1 MAGMDRNTGR
11 WISGW
16 DHTSQS
22 LDDIV
27 TTPLGSRVL
36 RRMYGAEDDALVD
49 KPATP
54 KGLAPAV
61 MAVAVPVHRWEPRVR
76 LRNVAIASASV
87 LGKLTLRMRVLWR
100 PRALRGDMTPAG
112 EMQTGA
118 AQP

>member
-1 MAGMDRNTGR
+1 MGGMNRRTGR

-22 LDDIV
+22 LDDVV

-49 KPATP
+49 KPASP

-61 MAVAVPVHRWEPRVR
+61 MAVAIPVHRWEPRVR
-76 LRNVAIASASV
+76 LRNVTIAAASGAGRIA
-87 LGKLTLRMRVLWR
+87 LAMRLLYQ
-100 PRALRGDMTPAG
+100 PRALFGDTTPSG
-112 EMQTGA
+112 ERTTTTGA
-118 AQP
+118 